1 MGWEMGG
8 RYKREG
14 TYVCLW
20 LIDADVGQKP
30 TQHCKAV
37 ILQLKINAF
46 KKMLII

>member
-46 KKMLII
+46 